1 MNADRQRLENERK
14 AAIRYFRDNFSR
26 EQRYLISFERD
37 FTEYLSSAAWLQSDE
52 ARKCQKFF
60 DFQICFE
67 GLKEKMKEFR
77 WSKEF
82 LLAHG
87 IDFVSIKKLYFSVAG

>member
-1 MNADRQRLENERK
+1 MNADRQRLENERR

-37 FTEYLSSAAWLQSDE
+37 FREYLSSADWLKSDE
-52 ARKCQKFF
+52 ARNFQKFF
-60 DFQICFE
+60 DFQVCFQS
-67 GLKEKMKEFR
+67 LKEKMKEFR

>member
-1 MNADRQRLENERK
+1 MNADRQRLENERR

-37 FTEYLSSAAWLQSDE
+37 FTEYLSSAQWLQSDE

-60 DFQICFE
+60 DFQVCFE
-67 GLKEKMKEFR
+67 SLKAKMKEFR
-77 WSKEF
+77 WSKDF

-87 IDFVSIKKLYFSVAG
+87 IDFVSIRKLYFSVAG